1 MSAFYPFLHHLSGF
15 DLWVR
20 KTLWRRE
27 WLSTPVFLPGES
39 QGQSNLVGYSPWGCK
54 ELSRTEQLTLFS
66 ITYYSHPL
74 GQIIWSL
81 GALVPP
87 VRWKS
92 FLHEIFVRLKSTHLR
107 YLVSGISA
115 AKKRKNVH
123 CGLHIAVAVV
133 ESPSCVRLFVTPCY
147 PYYLLYSRYYQITI
161 GNILSI
167 IYMYIYLYIS
177 FQTGNTNQHFGVFFT
192 LWWFLCFYVSLV
204 YKGEGNGNSLQYS
217 CLENSMDGATW
228 LATVH
233 GVAKSRTRLSD
244 FNFFLSIVPFGG
256 GNGNPL
262 QCSCLENP
270 MEWRAWWGTV

>member
-1 MSAFYPFLHHLSGF
+1 MWGLWEDVCILPLSPSLIRVWPLGQE
-15 DLWVR
+15 DSLA
-20 KTLWRRE
+20 KE

-133 ESPSCVRLFVTPCY
+133 ESPSCVRLFVTPRTVASQAA
-147 PYYLLYSRYYQITI
+147 LSLGFSRQEY
-161 GNILSI
+161 
-167 IYMYIYLYIS
+167 
-177 FQTGNTNQHFGVFFT
+177 
-192 LWWFLCFYVSLV
+192 
-204 YKGEGNGNSLQYS
+204 
-217 CLENSMDGATW
+217 
-228 LATVH
+228 
-233 GVAKSRTRLSD
+233 
-244 FNFFLSIVPFGG
+244 
-256 GNGNPL
+256 
-262 QCSCLENP
+262 
-270 MEWRAWWGTV
+270 